1 MHADYVIQ
9 FKLCT
14 IDGLRSK
21 VPKSKF
27 DWYKMS
33 KHVRIALKI
42 DLSGIKLHVKL
53 FQ

>member
-9 FKLCT
+9 FRSFT
-14 IDGLRSK
+14 VGGLRSK

-33 KHVRIALKI
+33 KNVRIALKT
-42 DLSGIKLHVKL
+42 DLSGIKLNVKL